1 VQAENQKGRL
11 KSCLGFQTTFFGFI
25 ARISE
30 SGLLLFKQ
38 KRFNRR
44 YSREG
49 EDTLSIWA
57 TVFQIPVSQDFRR
70 IPAGA

>member
-1 VQAENQKGRL
+1 MQTENQKGRL
-11 KSCLGFQTTFFGFI
+11 KSCLGFQTTFDLFGFI

-30 SGLLLFKQ
+30 FDLLSFKQ

-49 EDTLSIWA
+49 GDTLLILT
-57 TVFQIPVSQDFRR
+57 TVFQIPLS
-70 IPAGA
+70 

>member
-30 SGLLLFKQ
+30 FDLLSFKQ
-38 KRFNRR
+38 KRFNRL

-49 EDTLSIWA
+49 GDTLLILT
-57 TVFQIPVSQDFRR
+57 TVFQIPLS
-70 IPAGA
+70 